1 MRSLGSHTLLLLYTD
16 ASHDWNWCLFE
27 CGCFAVKRVTAKVDR
42 YQLICLNSGNA
53 RPAPLHMWQDV
64 SSQDVFEN
72 LLAQYCAGDAHYVG
86 VNPDTV
92 NRGVHRQTAQNL
104 WTAFRQSVP
113 SAPQEWAETL
123 ERRRLLIYITAEA
136 MKDTEEGAGIPND
149 VDVEVSDG
157 ALDIFHKAQGKQRWE
172 QFQEILDDEQKAWR
186 ARSLL
191 CCVC

>member
-1 MRSLGSHTLLLLYTD
+1 MRSLRSHTLLLLYMD
-16 ASHDWNWCLFE
+16 PSHDWNWCLFE

-104 WTAFRQSVP
+104 WTAFRQRVP

-123 ERRRLLIYITAEA
+123 KRRRLLIYITAEA
-136 MKDTEEGAGIPND
+136 MKDTEQGAGIPND
-149 VDVEVSDG
+149 ADVEVSDG

-172 QFQEILDDEQKAWR
+172 QVQG
-186 ARSLL
+186 
-191 CCVC
+191 C

>member
-1 MRSLGSHTLLLLYTD
+1 MRSLRSHTLLLLYMD
-16 ASHDWNWCLFE
+16 PSHDWNWCLFE

-72 LLAQYCAGDAHYVG
+72 LLARYCAGDAHYVG

-104 WTAFRQSVP
+104 WTAFRQRVP

-123 ERRRLLIYITAEA
+123 KRRRLLIYITAEA
-136 MKDTEEGAGIPND
+136 MKDTEQGAGIPND
-149 VDVEVSDG
+149 ADVEVSDG

-172 QFQEILDDEQKAWR
+172 QVQG
-186 ARSLL
+186 
-191 CCVC
+191 C

>member
-1 MRSLGSHTLLLLYTD
+1 MRSLRSHTLLLLYMD
-16 ASHDWNWCLFE
+16 PSHDWNWCLFE

-92 NRGVHRQTAQNL
+92 NRGSTA
-104 WTAFRQSVP
+104 
-113 SAPQEWAETL
+113 
-123 ERRRLLIYITAEA
+123 RRRRTC
-136 MKDTEEGAGIPND
+136 GP
-149 VDVEVSDG
+149 
-157 ALDIFHKAQGKQRWE
+157 
-172 QFQEILDDEQKAWR
+172 
-186 ARSLL
+186 RSVRE
-191 CCVC
+191 CRRHRRSGRRRSSAADS